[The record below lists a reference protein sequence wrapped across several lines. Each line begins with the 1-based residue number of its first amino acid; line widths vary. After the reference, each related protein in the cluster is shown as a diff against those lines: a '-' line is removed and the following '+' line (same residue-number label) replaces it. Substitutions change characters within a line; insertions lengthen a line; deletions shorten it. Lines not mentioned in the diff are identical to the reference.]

1 MSGGLSSSSNDT
13 SGDLSLAIGIGGV
26 TVRVHTSDPRFL
38 RVLEDRYAGFP
49 GVGEADYEFEVEL
62 IPDVPIPD
70 DAADEDVSV
79 VKAEGIWKLRR
90 GDFRAEWDP
99 AACRGRI
106 RQSINPYSIDAV
118 LRIVH
123 SLVLAPRGG
132 VLLHAASGIR
142 NGRAFLFSGVS
153 GAGKTTM
160 ASLAPPDATLLTDEI
175 SYIRNEGGAWYA
187 YGTPFAGELAKPGEN
202 VRAPIGAIYLLAQ
215 GPENRID
222 PVSQADA
229 TRALMR
235 NILFFADDPELT
247 GAVFET
253 ACRLAEQVPVRRL
266 TFFPDARV
274 WELIQ

>member
-1 MSGGLSSSSNDT
+1 MIAESF
-13 SGDLSLAIGIGGV
+13 DLSLAIGIGGV
-26 TVRVHTSDPRFL
+26 TVRVNTSDPRFL
-38 RVLEDRYAGFP
+38 RVLEDRYSGFP
-49 GVGEADYEFEVEL
+49 GARAADYEFDVDL
-62 IPDVPIPD
+62 IPDHLNTPPPD
-70 DAADEDVSV
+70 DDDADESVSV
-79 VKAEGIWKLRR
+79 VKEGALWRLRR
-90 GDFRAEWDP
+90 GDFHAEWDP
-99 AACRGRI
+99 AARHGRI

-123 SLVLAPRGG
+123 TLVLAPRRG
-132 VLLHAASGIR
+132 VLLHAASGVR

-160 ASLAPPDATLLTDEI
+160 ASLAPRDATLLTDEI
-175 SYIRNEGGAWYA
+175 SYIRNEGGVYHA

-202 VRAPIGAIYLLAQ
+202 VRAPIEAIYLLAQ

-229 TRALMR
+229 TRALMT
-235 NILFFADDPELT
+235 NILFFANDPELA

-253 ACRLAEQVPVRRL
+253 ACHMAEHVPVRRL